1 MNAQLAPLTANP
13 QGMSEIQINI
23 NSWLDRL
30 CISYNVIVN
39 KVGQQAK
46 SLHIITRLVLMLQNQ
61 EAHIFTLESLSEV
74 MCISVISRLGKEW
87 IVNAVFM
94 KTLMQ
99 K

>member
-23 NSWLDRL
+23 HSWLDRL
-30 CISYNVIVN
+30 CISYNIIIIIV
-39 KVGQQAK
+39 GRQAR
-46 SLHIITRLVLMLQNQ
+46 SLHIITQLVLMLQNQ

-74 MCISVISRLGKEW
+74 TCISMIWLLGKEW
-87 IVNAVFM
+87 IVSAMFM